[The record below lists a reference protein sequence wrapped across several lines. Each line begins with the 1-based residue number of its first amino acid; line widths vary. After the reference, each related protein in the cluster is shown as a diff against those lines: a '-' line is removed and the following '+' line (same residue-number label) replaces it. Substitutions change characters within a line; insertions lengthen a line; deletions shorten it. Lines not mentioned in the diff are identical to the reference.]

1 MYVCMY
7 VCMYV
12 YISKNFIVEKTW
24 NSCHFACDDR
34 DFEERHKLNAL
45 GQRLLG
51 VALQAAALAALA
63 TLGVGNG
70 WKWVRLW
77 P

>member
-1 MYVCMY
+1 MC
-7 VCMYV
+7 V

-51 VALQAAALAALA
+51 VALQAGESGFGNFGCGKWMEMGQALAL
-63 TLGVGNG
+63 
-70 WKWVRLW
+70 KHE
-77 P
+77 PSH